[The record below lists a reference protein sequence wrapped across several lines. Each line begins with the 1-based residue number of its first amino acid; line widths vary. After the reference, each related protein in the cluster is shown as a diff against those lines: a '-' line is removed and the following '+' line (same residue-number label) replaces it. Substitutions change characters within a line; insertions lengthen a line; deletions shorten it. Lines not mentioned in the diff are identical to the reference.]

1 MTHEEMEMLSKG
13 FSNDMSPKAIMRR
26 LNIVRDLYEA
36 AKRLNDFHKINGKFG
51 RQLPELQLK
60 VVGGKPHHE

>member
-1 MTHEEMEMLSKG
+1 MTCKEMEMLSKG
-13 FSNDMSPKAIMRR
+13 ISNDMSPKAIMRR

-60 VVGGKPHHE
+60 VVVGKPTS